1 MLIYQVQLEQ
11 LTIVTRDKRF
21 SDYDVMVT
29 PA

>member
-1 MLIYQVQLEQ
+1 MLISQVQLEQ